1 MLCAQKRARRSN
13 LLAKAIKR
21 DIEDSVSFR
30 FIQNVGQFIT
40 HGNIVWSKTMFP
52 SLHLRG
58 HISNYTLRYDTTK
71 VLMTYLVEYT
81 TNAKSV
87 CRLHENECSPAGSMN
102 PTV

>member
-1 MLCAQKRARRSN
+1 MLRAQKHARRSN

-30 FIQNVGQFIT
+30 LIQNVGQFIT

-52 SLHLRG
+52 FLHLRG
-58 HISNYTLRYDTTK
+58 HISNYTLRYDTPK

-87 CRLHENECSPAGSMN
+87 C
-102 PTV
+102 